1 MIPKV
6 EETPVP
12 SELSTDDALWGQ
24 VAFVF
29 HRLWALVTAR
39 QILRVMGPF
48 AILGSGL
55 LLGWTVWHNRE
66 LLLSY
71 PWRIRVW
78 VVPLSL
84 AVYSLDLGLAVYSW
98 GRIINRLS
106 GRQLTFRRH
115 FKIYA
120 ATNFSRRL
128 PGAVWYIAGR
138 AALYEQDGIAKG
150 VISLASFIEV
160 ILIALSS
167 ILCYFLAWPLG
178 GSGWGGWPL
187 LLMGLVAGLAL
198 IHPRVM
204 GSLWR
209 RLGQPEATKLH
220 YRDMLT
226 WLLLYVLVWA
236 VGGVTLYSVMAGLH
250 PLSWSALPHI
260 VRAWSL
266 SGAAAVIAFFSPSG
280 LGIKEVTL
288 TLLLGP
294 VIPVPLS
301 AIVALLMRL
310 LLTIYELLWAA
321 AALKL

>member
-1 MIPKV
+1 MIPMM
-6 EETPVP
+6 EELPVS
-12 SELSTDDALWGQ
+12 SELSADDTPWRR
-24 VAFVF
+24 VVFVF
-29 HRLWALVTAR
+29 HRLWTLVTAR
-39 QILRVMGPF
+39 RVLRVMGPLV
-48 AILGSGL
+48 ILGSGL
-55 LLGWTVWHNRE
+55 LLGWTVWRNRE

-71 PWRIRVW
+71 PWRVHVW

-84 AVYSLDLGLAVYSW
+84 AVYSVDLGLAVCIW
-98 GRIINRLS
+98 GRIVNRLS

-115 FKIYA
+115 FKVYV

-138 AALYEQDGIAKG
+138 AALYEGDGIAKS
-150 VISLASFIEV
+150 VISLASLVEV

-167 ILCYFLAWPLG
+167 IVCYFLAWPFG
-178 GSGWGGWPL
+178 GSAWGGWPL
-187 LLMGLVAGLAL
+187 LLVGLVAGLVL
-198 IHPRVM
+198 IHPRVV
-204 GSLWR
+204 GALLR
-209 RLGQPEATKLH
+209 RLGQPEVPQLH

-236 VGGVTLYSVMAGLH
+236 VGGVTLYSVVAGLH
-250 PLSWSALPHI
+250 PLPLSGLPHI

-266 SGAAAVIAFFSPSG
+266 SGAAAVIVFFSPSG

-288 TLLLGP
+288 TLLLVP
-294 VIPVPLS
+294 VIPVPLA